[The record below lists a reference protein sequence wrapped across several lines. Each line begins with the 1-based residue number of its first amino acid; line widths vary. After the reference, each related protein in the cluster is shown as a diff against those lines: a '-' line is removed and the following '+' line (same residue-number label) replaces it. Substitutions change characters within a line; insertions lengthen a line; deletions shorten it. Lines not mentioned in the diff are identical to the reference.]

1 MDPSATNRTETTTPS
16 ASDEPRT
23 PPPIIGA
30 LQARGFRWLYVLDA
44 VALFGVMCLVMVI
57 RFGTA
62 WPSAGLVTHL
72 VGFGA
77 ATAVHLVVYYFG
89 GLYDRTFRLGRR
101 MWLGRVAGLTV
112 VALAACALI
121 ILPTDRYPIPR
132 GNLPFV
138 GALVAL
144 AVTGNRHLSR
154 ILRSSRFGP
163 PRVMLVGTPD
173 DMALAAA
180 HLSESDRDATVVTQ
194 TTDPSRLVELA
205 AAHRVTDVMLV
216 SETSL
221 EDVYPEPLAGFE
233 ARRTGVYLRVT
244 AKNALMGLRNVRQI
258 GGMPYVTLLSHTLP
272 PSKVRFKRACEL
284 VLLAVLSP
292 LLVVGGGL
300 VTLYVLVVAGRPL
313 FYRQARTGFQG
324 VPFQMIKF
332 RTMYPDAEA
341 HTGAVLS
348 TGANDP
354 RVIPACRWLRSTRL
368 DELPQFWN
376 VVKGEMSIIGPRP
389 ERPELTEQFSE
400 LIPGYERRHEIPPG
414 ITGLAQVRGRY
425 DLDPAYK
432 LGHDI
437 QYLVNW
443 SPVLDLQ
450 ILAFTFWVMIT
461 RRG

>member
-1 MDPSATNRTETTTPS
+1 MEHRSNDTRTQRATRHGAAPG
-16 ASDEPRT
+16 
-23 PPPIIGA
+23 PPIIGA

-44 VALFGVMCLVMVI
+44 VALFGVMCLVMLV
-57 RFGTA
+57 RFGTS
-62 WPSAGLVTHL
+62 WPSASLAVHL
-72 VGFGA
+72 GGFGA
-77 ATAVHLVVYYFG
+77 ATAVHLFVYYFG

-101 MWLGRVAGLTV
+101 MWLGRIAGLTV
-112 VALAACALI
+112 VALAACALV

-154 ILRSSRFGP
+154 ILRSSRYGP
-163 PRVMLVGTPD
+163 PRVMLVGNPD
-173 DMALAAA
+173 DMALAAK
-180 HLSESDRDATVVTQ
+180 HLAESDRDARVVAQ

-205 AAHRVTDVMLV
+205 EEHTVTDVMLV

-221 EDVYPEPLAGFE
+221 EDIYPEPLSSFE
-233 ARRTGVYLRVT
+233 TNRKGVYLRVT

-284 VLLAVLSP
+284 VLLVALTP
-292 LLVVGGGL
+292 ILVIVTGL
-300 VTLYVLVVAGRPL
+300 TALYVLAVAGRPL

-324 VPFQMIKF
+324 RPFSMVKF
-332 RTMYPDAEA
+332 RTMYPDAED
-341 HTGAVLS
+341 HTGAVMS
-348 TGANDP
+348 SGTDDP

-376 VVKGEMSIIGPRP
+376 VTRGEMSIIGPRP
-389 ERPELTEQFSE
+389 ERPEMTEQFSE

-450 ILAFTFWVMIT
+450 ILARTLWVMAT